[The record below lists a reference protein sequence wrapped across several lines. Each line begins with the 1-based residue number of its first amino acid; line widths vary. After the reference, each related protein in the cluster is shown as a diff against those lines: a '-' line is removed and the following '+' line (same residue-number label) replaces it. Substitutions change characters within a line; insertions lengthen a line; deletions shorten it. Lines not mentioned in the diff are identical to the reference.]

1 MRHRSVGWTILSA
14 LALCIALVG
23 PSLAGATDKVLST
36 NFTVVNLGDGELNGT
51 IVYYKETSGDT
62 WGDEG
67 GEEINIP
74 DFGGQAIFRQY
85 YPASSPG
92 NPNLDDGAGSVVI
105 TADKPM
111 GAVVQIQARG
121 QNPNSCGA
129 YSGLSAGD
137 QIWYVPLV
145 LRNIHGGET
154 NSQVIVQNVGASPTD
169 VDINLV
175 DASGNPVYTKAISN
189 LAAGA
194 SFYYDLEEESSSNV
208 PDGYYGS
215 AVVSAESDRSIA
227 VVANL
232 FSYHTLQTFNA
243 FPPTAPASSWGVPL
257 FTSRLSNGLST
268 VLTVQNL
275 SGSTIPAGGI
285 VVDCYPDPA
294 CPVAAFSMTNAS
306 EVLHTAS
313 TFFNPVT
320 DHTIPEGF
328 WGAAVVTTAPAADV
342 VVFVQMRVMVG
353 WVTDEAGAYE
363 AFSLDSTDTTV
374 IVPLVAK
381 RLGNGFATVVTIQNS
396 GESTATTT
404 LTYTPS
410 SEYSGS
416 QTPLVFPDEEIGPRR
431 SLMENH
437 RLSATRGLPDGWY
450 GTLTVTSDQPIN
462 AFVQLTRLSSIDPNT
477 PDGDNLMTHSAFT
490 QP

>member
-23 PSLAGATDKVLST
+23 PSLAGATDKTLST
-36 NFTVVNLGDGELNGT
+36 NFTVVNLGDGQLTGR
-51 IVYYKETSGDT
+51 VRYYQAETGDT

-85 YPASSPG
+85 YGPDQPG
-92 NPNLDDGAGSVVI
+92 NPNLTDGAGSVVI

-129 YSGLSAGD
+129 YSGFTTGD
-137 QIWYVPLV
+137 QNWYVPLV
-145 LRNIHGGET
+145 LRYIHGGNT
-154 NSQVIVQNVGASPTD
+154 NSQIIVQNVGTDVTD

-175 DASGNPVYTKAISN
+175 DASGNPVYTKTTSG

-194 SFYYDLEEESSSNV
+194 SFLYDLEEESSSNV
-208 PDGYYGS
+208 PDAYYGS
-215 AVVSAESDRSIA
+215 AVVTAASGGSIA
-227 VVANL
+227 VVSNL

-243 FPPTAPASSWGVPL
+243 FPPTAPAPSWGVPL
-257 FTSRLSNGLST
+257 FTSRLPNGLST

-294 CPVAAFSMTNAS
+294 SPVAAFSMSNPT
-306 EVLHTAS
+306 ELLHTAS

-320 DHTIPEGF
+320 DHTIPENF
-328 WGAAVVTTAPAADV
+328 WGAAVVTAPADV

-353 WVTDEAGAYE
+353 SVTDEAGAYE

-381 RLGNGFATVVTIQNS
+381 RLANGFATVVTIQNS
-396 GESTATTT
+396 SDVPATTT

-410 SEYSGS
+410 SAYGGS